1 MPELRPDNAAKGTAG
16 DAEGAAHVQMRVL
29 QSGLHDGRPSVG
41 ERGSMT
47 KAHDEKKDLDG
58 KNKSQGDLVDGGE
71 QQTPEGLKR
80 ERKGPIDW
88 DVGRQSAVKRRF
100 SRAG

>member
-16 DAEGAAHVQMRVL
+16 DAEGAAHVQMRNL
-29 QSGLHDGRPSVG
+29 QSGLHDGRPSAG

-47 KAHDEKKDLDG
+47 KAHEEKKDLDG
-58 KNKSQGDLVDGGE
+58 KDKSQGDLVDCGE

-80 ERKGPIDW
+80 ERKGPVDKDI
-88 DVGRQSAVKRRF
+88 GRQKKV
-100 SRAG
+100 